1 MLKAT
6 VPFRSKTLTSEMN
19 ASQPLIRLL
28 RWPLTVGSLLA
39 SQLTWAQP
47 AAASASGP
55 VTESM
60 VLGIGALAGMGIHSL
75 AIWFSQRQ
83 RESSQALL
91 LHGAISSGAALLIG
105 MLASLTTGLPASAL
119 VTLTLAAVVISL
131 WTSVQ
136 THRRASAQRQNQMQ
150 AMEAEIA
157 GVAARMDELQRHELE
172 VEFKLTQRETDLHNS
187 QMLMRDMDY
196 YDQLTGQ
203 PNQRLLADRFAQTVA
218 RCKRDK
224 GKFAMLSVNI
234 DHFRRVNEK
243 RGRHVGDALLQAT
256 AKRLSKTL
264 RASDSL
270 ARLTGDDFAVLLH
283 NTQDASAIA
292 TACQKLIDAMHGD
305 IDCKGLTVRAT
316 ISVGAAQWGID
327 GESLD
332 DLVRASH
339 KAMRLAKTDGG
350 DRFRSAS

>member
-1 MLKAT
+1 MN
-6 VPFRSKTLTSEMN
+6 SKPEMN
-19 ASQPLIRLL
+19 ASPSSIRRL
-28 RWPLTVGSLLA
+28 RWPLVAWVLMGSHLA
-39 SQLTWAQP
+39 LAES
-47 AAASASGP
+47 AATGASGP
-55 VTESM
+55 VTEAM
-60 VLGIGALAGMGIHSL
+60 VLGIGALAGMGVHSL
-75 AIWFSQRQ
+75 AIWYSQRQ
-83 RESSQALL
+83 RESSQPLM
-91 LHGAISSGAALLIG
+91 LHGLLSLAASIVIGLL
-105 MLASLTTGLPASAL
+105 AFAATGLPASGLVAL
-119 VTLTLAAVVISL
+119 TVLAAALSL
-131 WTSVQ
+131 WASVQ
-136 THRRASAQRQNQMQ
+136 THRKASAQRQSQMM

-172 VEFKLTQRETDLHNS
+172 VEFKLSQRETDLHNS

-234 DHFRRVNEK
+234 DQFRRVNEK

-264 RASDSL
+264 RSSDSL
-270 ARLTGDDFAVLLH
+270 ARLTGDDFVVLLH
-283 NTQDASAIA
+283 NTLDPAAIA

-305 IDCKGLTVRAT
+305 IDCKGLTVRVT
-316 ISVGAAQWGID
+316 ISVGAAQWGVD
-327 GESLD
+327 GDSLD

-339 KAMRLAKTDGG
+339 KAMRLAKADGG